1 VIGTTD
7 PRPLSPREAVALQ
20 RDLASRV
27 VRRTRSRT
35 IRHVGGADVAVVSE
49 RRLALASI
57 VVLTFPE
64 LEVVESSEGAAPL
77 DFPYI
82 PGLLSFRE
90 MPAILAAWA
99 RLTVRPD
106 VLLCDAHGVAHP
118 RRFGLASHLGVALD
132 LPTIGCAKSRLFGT
146 HRLPAAAKGCS
157 VPLRHPQDGSVLGAV
172 VRTRTGVRPI
182 YVSIGHLVDLPFAVR
197 TVLRCARRFRLPEP
211 TRLAHLAVTAARRV
225 AVASAAP

>member
-1 VIGTTD
+1 MITPADEGV
-7 PRPLSPREAVALQ
+7 LSPRAAVALQ

-27 VRRTRSRT
+27 VRRTRSRA
-35 IRHVGGADVAVVSE
+35 IRYVAGADVAVLPE
-49 RRLALASI
+49 RQLALASV
-57 VVLTFPE
+57 VVLTFPD
-64 LEVVESSEGAAPL
+64 LEVVGSVDGSAPL

-90 MPAILAAWA
+90 MPAVLSAFA
-99 RLTVRPD
+99 RLAVRPD

-118 RRFGLASHLGVALD
+118 RGFGLASHLGVVLD

-146 HRLPAAAKGCS
+146 HGAPAEAKGSS
-157 VPLRHPQDGSVLGAV
+157 VPLTHPRDGSVLGAV

-211 TRLAHLAVTAARRV
+211 TRLAHLAVTAARR
-225 AVASAAP
+225 AAGGAAAP

>member
-1 VIGTTD
+1 VL
-7 PRPLSPREAVALQ
+7 P
-20 RDLASRV
+20 
-27 VRRTRSRT
+27 
-35 IRHVGGADVAVVSE
+35 E

-118 RRFGLASHLGVALD
+118 RGFGLASHLGVALD

-146 HRLPAAAKGCS
+146 HRLPAAAKGRS

-172 VRTRTGVRPI
+172 VRTRTRFVAGLTDPSPWTARGVMIALRAAAEAVGPVENGLPTELWAGP
-182 YVSIGHLVDLPFAVR
+182 VSS
-197 TVLRCARRFRLPEP
+197 EP
-211 TRLAHLAVTAARRV
+211 STAE
-225 AVASAAP
+225 

>member
-1 VIGTTD
+1 
-7 PRPLSPREAVALQ
+7 
-20 RDLASRV
+20 V
-27 VRRTRSRT
+27 VP
-35 IRHVGGADVAVVSE
+35 E

-118 RRFGLASHLGVALD
+118 RGFGLASHLGVALD

-146 HRLPAAAKGCS
+146 HRLPAAAKGRS

>member
-1 VIGTTD
+1 MIGTTA

-27 VRRTRSRT
+27 VRRTRNRT
-35 IRHVGGADVAVVSE
+35 IRYVGGADVAILAE
-49 RRLALASI
+49 RRLALASV

-64 LEVVESSEGAAPL
+64 LEVVGSADGSAPL

-90 MPAILAAWA
+90 MPAVLSAFA
-99 RLTVRPD
+99 RLAVRPD

-118 RRFGLASHLGVALD
+118 REFGLASHLGVVLD

-146 HRLPAAAKGCS
+146 HGAPAEAKGNS
-157 VPLRHPQDGSVLGAV
+157 APLTHPRDGSVLGAV
-172 VRTRTGVRPI
+172 VRTRTGVRPV

-197 TVLRCARRFRLPEP
+197 IVLRCARRFRLPEP
-211 TRLAHLAVTAARRV
+211 TRLAHLAVTAARRA
-225 AVASAAP
+225 AVAAAAP

>member
-7 PRPLSPREAVALQ
+7 PWPLSPREAVALQ

-35 IRHVGGADVAVVSE
+35 IRHVGGADVAVVPE

-90 MPAILAAWA
+90 MPAILAALPAIWA
-99 RLTVRPD
+99 WYWIF
-106 VLLCDAHGVAHP
+106 P
-118 RRFGLASHLGVALD
+118 RSGARKAGFLER
-132 LPTIGCAKSRLFGT
+132 IGC
-146 HRLPAAAKGCS
+146 
-157 VPLRHPQDGSVLGAV
+157 
-172 VRTRTGVRPI
+172 RP
-182 YVSIGHLVDLPFAVR
+182 PPR
-197 TVLRCARRFRLPEP
+197 
-211 TRLAHLAVTAARRV
+211 AARF
-225 AVASAAP
+225 P